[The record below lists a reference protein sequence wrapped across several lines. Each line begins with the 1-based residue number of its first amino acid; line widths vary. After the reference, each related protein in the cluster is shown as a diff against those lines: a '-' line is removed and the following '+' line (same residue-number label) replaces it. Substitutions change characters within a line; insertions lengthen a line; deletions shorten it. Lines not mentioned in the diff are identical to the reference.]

1 VRTALVAAAAFATL
15 AVAGAARADRVPV
28 AVVWMGEPTSLT
40 DGARISEEVQRA
52 LSRSKT
58 GRGLDG
64 AEDRRLLVEGG
75 PVTRAAVAQARGE
88 ALLAKLKCGDA
99 VRDFEAAERIL
110 LEEVPIAVTQARLG
124 AVERSLLVCYDNL
137 GRAADAARAA
147 ERLSWTAGTNEDVAA
162 LIARH
167 HVSRAW
173 QPSFAPVRIVAEI
186 DPTVAPRPLP
196 QIYRNLQPI
205 GVAPVVVPG
214 GDPAVDAIDV
224 EAPGYRRV
232 HRELGH
238 GSAEIVVQL
247 AREDRLGL
255 AVDELRASGAEP
267 PAEAVADIGK
277 RVGADRVLVLM
288 PDGAKIVAHVVDVK
302 GRRWA
307 SPAIKVDAEG
317 QVAMER
323 LAGYASP
330 QPAAVPGG
338 SGTSA
343 PSVKVADAGV
353 KKEAPPPPKK
363 SKWGSWGKWY
373 TWVAAGAVV
382 LLVGGL
388 LIAQNVGSDSLTIKV
403 QK

>member
-1 VRTALVAAAAFATL
+1 VRALVAATAFASL
-15 AVAGAARADRVPV
+15 ATAMVAGPARADRAPV
-28 AVVWMGEPTSLT
+28 AVVWLGEPATLT
-40 DGARISEEVQRA
+40 DGARVAEEVQRA

-64 AEDRRLLVEGG
+64 AEDRRLLIEGG

-88 ALLAKLKCGDA
+88 ALLAKLKCGEA

-173 QPSFAPVRIVAEI
+173 QPSLPPVRVVVEI
-186 DPTVAPRPLP
+186 EPTVAPRPQP
-196 QIYRNLQPI
+196 QVYRNLQPV
-205 GVAPVVVPG
+205 GVAPVVIPG
-214 GDPAVDAIDV
+214 GDPTVDAIDV

-232 HRELGH
+232 HRELGRA
-238 GSAEIVVQL
+238 GGDVVVQL
-247 AREDRLGL
+247 VREDRLGL

-267 PAEAVADIGK
+267 PAEAVADVGK
-277 RVGADRVLVLM
+277 RVGAERVLVLS
-288 PDGAKIVAHVVDVK
+288 PDGPKIVAHVVDVK
-302 GRRWA
+302 SRRWA

-330 QPAAVPGG
+330 PPAA
-338 SGTSA
+338 STGTSA

-388 LIAQNVGSDSLTIKV
+388 LIAQNVGSDSLTIQVRK
-403 QK
+403 